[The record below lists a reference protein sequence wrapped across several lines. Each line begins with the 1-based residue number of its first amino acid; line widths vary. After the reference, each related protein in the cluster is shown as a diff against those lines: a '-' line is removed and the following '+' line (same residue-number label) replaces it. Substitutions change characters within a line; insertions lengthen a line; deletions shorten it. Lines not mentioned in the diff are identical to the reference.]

1 MRRLSAA
8 VVTGSLAII
17 AFLFMPIAL
26 AGSGDGYL
34 RYPDI
39 HGDLVVFGAES
50 DLWLAP
56 VDGSSPGRRL
66 TTHPGTEYF
75 PQFSPD
81 GGTIAFTGEYD
92 GNRDIFVV
100 PTAGGEPLRL
110 TWHPGADEVIGWTPD
125 GGEVLFRSRRA
136 DPHGSQELFRI
147 PAAGGDPQKLPLGW
161 AARLAIDPDSGL
173 WAFNRKQRETRTW
186 KRYRGGTAPDIWVGD
201 PGAGDFRPVV
211 DSDANDTFPM
221 WHDGRLFFMSDRGG
235 TVNIWSATAEGD
247 DVQQHTRFATWDARW
262 PSMGPDGSI
271 VFTLAADIHVFD
283 PATGKERIVPVELP
297 SDRTLTRV
305 RYPDAQR
312 NVTRFDL
319 SPEGDRLAVVARGE
333 IFSVPTEEGVTL
345 PVTLGSGARER
356 AASFTADGKQ
366 LIYISD
372 SSGEEAIH
380 RKDAWGRGD
389 EEVVL
394 PAEESGWHFAPRSSP
409 GGKWVA
415 FGDSSQT
422 LFVISQDGGK
432 PQRVDQGLQGAIT
445 SYRWSPDGRWLA
457 YAKADTV
464 TDYSSI
470 FIYDTQEKESF
481 PVTGPTTDD
490 GSPAWDPEGR
500 YLYFASSRAINP
512 ILGTQDW
519 DNVEA
524 RNNKLYMV
532 VLTADGKNPLVGT
545 AGLPPEEEDDKEGD
559 EEDSAGDKDD
569 EKDKDSGEDDD
580 KKADGDDKKKEGDDD
595 LKPVKIDLAGLADR
609 VLELPVGHG
618 TYFGLEATGTHL
630 FFLSAP
636 LQGFAE
642 MPGLFQPGGPNL
654 TLMSFDLKEKKVAPF
669 AEGIS
674 AYDLSGKGGKVAIM
688 KQPGDFY
695 VVATAAPPGPALAEG
710 QVSLAGMI
718 VELNPLDE
726 WRQIYYEGW
735 RHMRDYYWDENMGG
749 VDWQQERDRYA
760 TLLPRVSS
768 RSDLNDLMGELIG
781 EMSTSHTYIFGGD
794 PGVQVARVPTGMLGA
809 QVERVEDAYR
819 VTRIYRADAADN
831 VRSPLSAPGVNIKE
845 GDFIL
850 EVNHRGFPAD
860 RPLLAGFAQ
869 QAGKEVILTVN
880 DSASREGSRQVVIQP
895 MASEADLIYADWVRQ
910 NREYVAEKTGG
921 RMGYIH
927 VPDMWQSGLIE
938 FNTWFYPQLDKEGM
952 VVDTRWNGGGAVSQ
966 MLVERLRRSVDS
978 FDRGRGGSTSTYPA
992 RTLNGPFV
1000 VLTNEFAGSDGD
1012 IFPYVIQLE
1021 GLAPVIGTRS
1031 WGGVVGISSMRPMVD
1046 GGLMTQPESAW
1057 WDTQDGWDLENKG
1070 VIPDIQVQNL
1080 PQEVARGID
1089 AQLNRGIEELVDLHR
1104 QDPPVRP
1111 DFGPVRDRSRKAYR
1125 DEVSRP

>member
-1 MRRLSAA
+1 M
-8 VVTGSLAII
+8 TGSLVI
-17 AFLFMPIAL
+17 LAL
-26 AGSGDGYL
+26 LIPLAAQADPDAGYL

-81 GGTIAFTGEYD
+81 GETIAFTGEYD

-100 PTAGGEPLRL
+100 PTQGGEPRRL
-110 TWHPGADEVIGWTPD
+110 TWHPAGDEVIGWTPD
-125 GGEVLFRSRRA
+125 GNAVLFRSRRA

-147 PAAGGDPQKLPLGW
+147 PAAGGDPEALPLGW

-201 PGAGDFRPVV
+201 PQDGDYSPVV

-221 WHDGRLFFMSDRGG
+221 WHDSRLYFLSDRGG
-235 TVNIWSATAEGD
+235 TVNIWSATATGD
-247 DVQQHTRFATWDARW
+247 DVQQHTRFDTWDARW
-262 PSMGPDGSI
+262 PSMGPDGRI
-271 VFTLAADIHVFD
+271 AFTLAADIHVFD
-283 PATGKERIVPVELP
+283 PATGKENAMPVAMP

-305 RYPDAQR
+305 RYPNAQR
-312 NVTRFDL
+312 SVTGFDL

-356 AASFTADGKQ
+356 AARFTGDGKQ

-380 RKDAWGRGD
+380 LRDAWGRGD
-389 EEVVL
+389 EEIVL
-394 PAEESGWHFAPRSSP
+394 PAGESGWHFAPHSSP
-409 GGKWVA
+409 DGEWVA
-415 FGDSSQT
+415 FADSSQT
-422 LFVISQDGGK
+422 LYVMPQAGGK
-432 PQRVDQGLQGAIT
+432 PHKVDQGLQAAIT
-445 SYRWSPDGRWLA
+445 TYRWSPDGRWLA
-457 YAKADTV
+457 YVKADTV
-464 TDYSSI
+464 TDYASI
-470 FIYDTQEKESF
+470 YLYDTQEETTH
-481 PVTGPTTDD
+481 PVTGATTDD

-532 VLTADGKNPLVGT
+532 VLQADGKNPLLGT
-545 AGLPPEEEDDKEGD
+545 AGLPPAEEEEDENGDGDDADAKE
-559 EEDSAGDKDD
+559 K
-569 EKDKDSGEDDD
+569 KKKD
-580 KKADGDDKKKEGDDD
+580 KKAGTEEEGAEKDEKE
-595 LKPVKIDLAGLADR
+595 LEPVKIDLDGLADR
-609 VLELPVGHG
+609 VLELPVSRG
-618 TYFGLEATGTHL
+618 TYFGLEANGTHL

-654 TLMSFDLKEKKVAPF
+654 TLMSFDLEKKEATPF

-674 AYDLSGKGGKVAIM
+674 AYDLAGKGAKVAIM
-688 KQPGDFY
+688 KQPGEFY
-695 VVATAAPPGPALAEG
+695 VVGAAAAPGPALAEG
-710 QVSLAGMI
+710 QVSLDGMI
-718 VELNPLDE
+718 VELSPRDE

-735 RHMRDYYWDENMGG
+735 RHMRDYYWDEEMGG
-749 VDWQQERDRYA
+749 VDWKKELDRYA
-760 TLLPRVSS
+760 TLLPRVAS
-768 RSDLNDLMGELIG
+768 RSDLNDLMGELIA

-794 PGVQVARVPTGMLGA
+794 PGVQVTRVPTGMLGA
-809 QVERVEDAYR
+809 QVKRVDDAYQ

-831 VRSPLSAPGVNIKE
+831 VRSPLQAPGVNIQE

-850 EVNHRGFPAD
+850 EINHRGFPDD
-860 RPLLAGFAQ
+860 RPLLAMLAQ
-869 QAGKEVILTVN
+869 QAGKEVVLTVN
-880 DSASREGSRQVVIQP
+880 DSASRQGSRQVVIQT
-895 MASEADLIYADWVRQ
+895 MTSEADLIYADWVRR
-910 NREYVAEKTGG
+910 NREYVTGKTGG

-952 VVDTRWNGGGAVSQ
+952 VVDIRWNGGGAVSQ

-978 FDRGRGGSTSTYPA
+978 FDRGRGGSVSTYPA

-1057 WDTQDGWDLENKG
+1057 WDTQAGWDLENKG

-1089 AQLNRGIEELVDLHR
+1089 AQLNRGIEELLELHR
-1104 QDPPVRP
+1104 LDPPVVP
-1111 DFGPVRDRSRKAYR
+1111 EFGPVRDRSRKAYR
-1125 DEVSRP
+1125 DEVNRR